1 MFHNPQQQTVNFHFS
16 MSLGPL
22 GPHSR
27 RHEDRKNNQGVS
39 GLQHQHTDS
48 GQPAKRG
55 CWRNNARQPVTENQP
70 QAICGMSYCWQLN
83 CCLNVKIIK
92 KVYFPCLIL
101 MFIPVTSICV
111 RAEWFQQS
119 FCRLVLQTQ
128 LKCFLMERCKAR
140 FLHWFSVWFHKI
152 CVYIYYNFRLI
163 KSLSHLL
170 DLLYHETCTLTP
182 LRQYSV
188 RHLLPDVTQCWT
200 AGGAWPR

>member
-1 MFHNPQQQTVNFHFS
+1 MLSSLFHNPPKQTVIFHFS

-22 GPHSR
+22 GSHSR

-39 GLQHQHTDS
+39 GLQHQHIDS

-55 CWRNNARQPVTENQP
+55 CWRNNARQPMTENQP

-111 RAEWFQQS
+111 RAEWFQQR

-128 LKCFLMERCKAR
+128 LKKLPDGKMQSRISALIFCDFTTSM
-140 FLHWFSVWFHKI
+140 
-152 CVYIYYNFRLI
+152 YIYI
-163 KSLSHLL
+163 TIS
-170 DLLYHETCTLTP
+170 D
-182 LRQYSV
+182 
-188 RHLLPDVTQCWT
+188 
-200 AGGAWPR
+200 